1 MTSSYKVDYFES
13 SILPIGAERPR
24 RILVLGSSGQVGA
37 YLTDYLRK
45 KGNEVFE
52 FDVTN
57 GPNQDLTTI
66 PNGQLE
72 ALIYLSDFV
81 YFLAFDVGGSHY
93 LKKYQHTF
101 KFIDNNTRLMANAFG
116 LIEKYNKPF
125 VFASSQMSN
134 MSYSP
139 YGVLKRVGE
148 LYTRSLGGLIV
159 KFWNVYGIEKD
170 MDKAHV
176 ITDFIR
182 KGFESGDIDMMTD
195 GTEAREFLYAEDC
208 CEALETVME
217 KYHEL
222 TSDDELHITTGVYT
236 TVLEIAE
243 EIKSLFSSIGK
254 TITVTPAQS
263 KDEVQKDA
271 RNEPDLYINEF
282 WQYKT
287 SVPEGLKKVFE
298 EMKKDYE

>member
-1 MTSSYKVDYFES
+1 MEVVITDMDYEVDYFE
-13 SILPIGAERPR
+13 GRTR
-24 RILVLGSSGQVGA
+24 KILVLGSGGQVGA
-37 YLTDYLRK
+37 YLTEYLRCADV
-45 KGNEVFE
+45 EVME
-52 FDVTN
+52 FDITN
-57 GPNQDLTTI
+57 GPDQDMTVI
-66 PNGQLE
+66 PNGELE
-72 ALIYLSDFV
+72 AKIYMADFV

-101 KFIDNNTRLMANAFG
+101 NFIDNNTRLMANAFG
-116 LIEKYNKPF
+116 LIEKYKKPF

-148 LYTRSLGGLIV
+148 LYTKSLGGLIV

-182 KGFESGDIDMMTD
+182 KGFETGVIDMMTD

-208 CEALETVME
+208 CEALETVMDE
-217 KYHEL
+217 YDNL
-222 TSDDELHITTGVYT
+222 SCDDELHITTGVYT

-243 EIKSLFSSIGK
+243 EIKSLFFSIGK
-254 TITVTPAQS
+254 KITVIPDEK
-263 KDEVQKDA
+263 KDSVQRDA
-271 RNEPDLYINEF
+271 RNVPDPYIKEF
-282 WQYKT
+282 WQPTT
-287 SVPEGLKKVFE
+287 SVKEGLKKVFE

>member
-1 MTSSYKVDYFES
+1 MKK
-13 SILPIGAERPR
+13 ILI
-24 RILVLGSSGQVGA
+24 LGSSGQVGA

-116 LIEKYNKPF
+116 LIEKYNKRF

-208 CEALETVME
+208 CEALETVMQSYA
-217 KYHEL
+217 KL

-236 TVLEIAE
+236 TVLEIAS

-254 TITVTPAQS
+254 EITITPAQS

-271 RNEPDLYINEF
+271 RNEPDPYIKKF
-282 WQYKT
+282 WKPKT
-287 SVPEGLKKVFE
+287 SVPDGLQKVFE
-298 EMKKDYE
+298 EMRKDYDS

>member
-1 MTSSYKVDYFES
+1 MEVVITDMDYEVDYYE
-13 SILPIGAERPR
+13 EKTRK
-24 RILVLGSSGQVGA
+24 ILVLGSGGQVGA
-37 YLTDYLRK
+37 YLTEYLRCADV
-45 KGNEVFE
+45 EVME
-52 FDVTN
+52 FDITN
-57 GPNQDLTTI
+57 GSHQDMTMI
-66 PNGQLE
+66 PNGELE
-72 ALIYLSDFV
+72 AKIYMADFV

-101 KFIDNNTRLMANAFG
+101 NFIDNNTRLMSNAFG
-116 LIEKYNKPF
+116 LLEMYKKPF

-148 LYTRSLGGLIV
+148 LYTKSLGGLIV

-170 MDKAHV
+170 MNKAHV

-208 CEALETVME
+208 CEALETVMDE
-217 KYHEL
+217 YDNL
-222 TSDDELHITTGVYT
+222 SCDDDLHITTGVYT

-243 EIKSLFSSIGK
+243 EIKSLFSGIGK

-271 RNEPDLYINEF
+271 RNVPDPYIKEF
-282 WQYKT
+282 WQPTT
-287 SVPEGLKKVFE
+287 SVKECLKKVFE

>member
-1 MTSSYKVDYFES
+1 MEVVITDMDYEVDYYEGKS
-13 SILPIGAERPR
+13 RK
-24 RILVLGSSGQVGA
+24 ILVLGSGGQVGA
-37 YLTDYLRK
+37 YLTEYLRCVDV
-45 KGNEVFE
+45 EVME
-52 FDVTN
+52 FDITN
-57 GPNQDLTTI
+57 GPDQDMTVI
-66 PNGQLE
+66 PNGELE
-72 ALIYLSDFV
+72 AKIYMADFV

-101 KFIDNNTRLMANAFG
+101 NFIDNNTRLMANAFG
-116 LIEKYNKPF
+116 LIEKYKKPF

-148 LYTRSLGGLIV
+148 LYTKSLGGLIV

-170 MDKAHV
+170 MNKAHV

-208 CEALETVME
+208 CEALETVMDE
-217 KYHEL
+217 YDNL
-222 TSDDELHITTGVYT
+222 SCDDELHITTGVYT
-236 TVLEIAE
+236 TVLEIAS
-243 EIKSLFSSIGK
+243 EIKSLFSGIGK
-254 TITVTPAQS
+254 EIKITPAQS

-271 RNEPDLYINEF
+271 RNEPDPYIKEF
-282 WQYKT
+282 WQPTT
-287 SVPEGLKKVFE
+287 SVKEGLKKVFE

>member
-1 MTSSYKVDYFES
+1 MEVVITDMDYEVDYYE
-13 SILPIGAERPR
+13 GRTR
-24 RILVLGSSGQVGA
+24 KILVLGSAGQVGA
-37 YLTDYLRK
+37 YLTDYLSRM
-45 KGNEVFE
+45 GNEVLE
-52 FDVTN
+52 FDITN
-57 GPNQDLTTI
+57 GSDQDMTVI
-66 PNGQLE
+66 PNGELE
-72 ALIYLSDFV
+72 AKIYMADFV

-116 LIEKYNKPF
+116 LIEKYKKPF

-170 MDKAHV
+170 MNKAHV

-243 EIKSLFSSIGK
+243 EIKSLFAGIGK

-298 EMKKDYE
+298 EMKKDYDS

>member
-1 MTSSYKVDYFES
+1 MEVVITDMDYEVDYYE
-13 SILPIGAERPR
+13 EKTRK
-24 RILVLGSSGQVGA
+24 ILVLGSGGQVGA
-37 YLTDYLRK
+37 YLTEYLRCADV
-45 KGNEVFE
+45 EVME
-52 FDVTN
+52 FDITN
-57 GPNQDLTTI
+57 GSHQDMTMI
-66 PNGQLE
+66 PNGELE
-72 ALIYLSDFV
+72 AKIYMADFV

-101 KFIDNNTRLMANAFG
+101 NFIDNNTRLMANAFG
-116 LIEKYNKPF
+116 LIEKYKKPF

-148 LYTRSLGGLIV
+148 LYTKSLGGLIV

-182 KGFESGDIDMMTD
+182 KGFETGVIDMMTD

-217 KYHEL
+217 KYHDL

-243 EIKSLFSSIGK
+243 EIKSLFAGIGK

-271 RNEPDLYINEF
+271 RNVPDPYIKEF
-282 WQYKT
+282 WQPTT
-287 SVPEGLKKVFE
+287 SVKEGLKKVFE

>member
-1 MTSSYKVDYFES
+1 MEVVITDMDYEVDYYE
-13 SILPIGAERPR
+13 EKTRK
-24 RILVLGSSGQVGA
+24 ILVLGSGGQVGA
-37 YLTDYLRK
+37 YLTEYLRCADV
-45 KGNEVFE
+45 EVME
-52 FDVTN
+52 FDITN
-57 GPNQDLTTI
+57 GSHQDMTMI
-66 PNGQLE
+66 PNGELE
-72 ALIYLSDFV
+72 AKIYMADFV

-101 KFIDNNTRLMANAFG
+101 NFIDNNTRLMANAFG
-116 LIEKYNKPF
+116 LIEKYKKPF

-148 LYTRSLGGLIV
+148 LYTKSLGGLIV

-170 MDKAHV
+170 MNKAHV

-208 CEALETVME
+208 CEALETVMDE
-217 KYHEL
+217 YDNL
-222 TSDDELHITTGVYT
+222 SCDDELHITTGVYT

-243 EIKSLFSSIGK
+243 EIKSLFAGIGK

-271 RNEPDLYINEF
+271 RNVPDPYIKEF
-282 WQYKT
+282 WQPTT
-287 SVPEGLKKVFE
+287 SVKEGLKKVFE

>member
-1 MTSSYKVDYFES
+1 MKK
-13 SILPIGAERPR
+13 ILI
-24 RILVLGSSGQVGA
+24 LGSSGQVGA

-208 CEALETVME
+208 CEALETVMQSYA
-217 KYHEL
+217 KL

-236 TVLEIAE
+236 TVLEIAS

-254 TITVTPAQS
+254 EIKITPAQS

-271 RNEPDLYINEF
+271 RNEPDPYIKKF
-282 WQYKT
+282 WKPKT
-287 SVPEGLKKVFE
+287 SVPDGLQKVFE
-298 EMKKDYE
+298 EMRKDYDS

>member
-1 MTSSYKVDYFES
+1 MKK
-13 SILPIGAERPR
+13 ILI
-24 RILVLGSSGQVGA
+24 LGSSGQVGA

-208 CEALETVME
+208 CEALETVMQSYA
-217 KYHEL
+217 KL

-243 EIKSLFSSIGK
+243 EIKSLFAGIGK

>member
-1 MTSSYKVDYFES
+1 MEVVITDMDYEVDYYE
-13 SILPIGAERPR
+13 EKTRK
-24 RILVLGSSGQVGA
+24 ILVLGSGGQVGA
-37 YLTDYLRK
+37 YLTEYLRCADV
-45 KGNEVFE
+45 EVME
-52 FDVTN
+52 FDITN
-57 GPNQDLTTI
+57 GSHQDMTMI
-66 PNGQLE
+66 PNGELE
-72 ALIYLSDFV
+72 AKIYMADFV

-101 KFIDNNTRLMANAFG
+101 NFIDNNTRLMANAFG
-116 LIEKYNKPF
+116 LIEKYKKPF

-148 LYTRSLGGLIV
+148 LYTKSLGGLIV

-170 MDKAHV
+170 MNKAHV

-208 CEALETVME
+208 CEALETVMDE
-217 KYHEL
+217 YDNL
-222 TSDDELHITTGVYT
+222 SCDDELHITTGVYT
-236 TVLEIAE
+236 TVLEIAS

-254 TITVTPAQS
+254 EITITPAQS

-271 RNEPDLYINEF
+271 RNEPDPYIKKF
-282 WQYKT
+282 WKPKT
-287 SVPEGLKKVFE
+287 SVPDGLQKVFE
-298 EMKKDYE
+298 EMRKDYDS

>member
-1 MTSSYKVDYFES
+1 MEVVITDMDYEVDYYEGKS
-13 SILPIGAERPR
+13 RK
-24 RILVLGSSGQVGA
+24 ILVLGSGGQVGA
-37 YLTDYLRK
+37 YLTEYLRCADV
-45 KGNEVFE
+45 EVME
-52 FDVTN
+52 FDITN
-57 GPNQDLTTI
+57 GSHQDMTMI
-66 PNGQLE
+66 PNGELE
-72 ALIYLSDFV
+72 AKIYMADFV

-101 KFIDNNTRLMANAFG
+101 NFIDNNTRLMANAFG
-116 LIEKYNKPF
+116 LIEKYKKPF

-148 LYTRSLGGLIV
+148 LYTKSLGGLIV

-170 MDKAHV
+170 MNKAHV

-208 CEALETVME
+208 CEALETVMDE
-217 KYHEL
+217 YDNL
-222 TSDDELHITTGVYT
+222 SCDDELHITTGVYT

-243 EIKSLFSSIGK
+243 EIKSLFSGIGK

-271 RNEPDLYINEF
+271 RNVPDPYIKEF
-282 WQYKT
+282 WQPTT
-287 SVPEGLKKVFE
+287 SVKEGLKKVFE

>member
-1 MTSSYKVDYFES
+1 MEVVITDMDYEDMYYEAKS
-13 SILPIGAERPR
+13 RK
-24 RILVLGSSGQVGA
+24 ILVLGSGGQVGA
-37 YLTDYLRK
+37 YLTEYLRCVDV
-45 KGNEVFE
+45 EVME
-52 FDVTN
+52 FDITN
-57 GPNQDLTTI
+57 GPDQDMTVI
-66 PNGQLE
+66 PNGELE
-72 ALIYLSDFV
+72 AKIYMADFV

-101 KFIDNNTRLMANAFG
+101 NFIDNNTRLMANAFG
-116 LIEKYNKPF
+116 LIEKYKKPF

-148 LYTRSLGGLIV
+148 LYTKSLGGLIV

-182 KGFESGDIDMMTD
+182 KGFETGVIDMMTD

-208 CEALETVME
+208 CEALETVMDE
-217 KYHEL
+217 YDNL
-222 TSDDELHITTGVYT
+222 SCDDELHITTGVYT
-236 TVLEIAE
+236 TVLEIAS
-243 EIKSLFSSIGK
+243 EIKSLFSGIGK
-254 TITVTPAQS
+254 EIKITPAQS

-271 RNEPDLYINEF
+271 RNEPDPYIKEF
-282 WQYKT
+282 WQPTT
-287 SVPEGLKKVFE
+287 SVKEGLKKVFE

>member
-1 MTSSYKVDYFES
+1 MEVVITDMDYEVDYYE
-13 SILPIGAERPR
+13 EKTRK
-24 RILVLGSSGQVGA
+24 ILVLGSGGQVGA
-37 YLTDYLRK
+37 YLTEYLRCADV
-45 KGNEVFE
+45 EVME
-52 FDVTN
+52 FDITN
-57 GPNQDLTTI
+57 GSHQDMTMI
-66 PNGQLE
+66 PNGELE
-72 ALIYLSDFV
+72 AKIYMADFV

-101 KFIDNNTRLMANAFG
+101 NFIDNNTRLMANAFG
-116 LIEKYNKPF
+116 LIEKYKKPF

-148 LYTRSLGGLIV
+148 LYTKSLGGLIV

-170 MDKAHV
+170 MNKAHV

-208 CEALETVME
+208 CEALETVMDE
-217 KYHEL
+217 YDNL
-222 TSDDELHITTGVYT
+222 SCDDELHITTGVYT

-243 EIKSLFSSIGK
+243 EIKSLFAGIGK
-254 TITVTPAQS
+254 TITVTPAQL

-271 RNEPDLYINEF
+271 RNVPDPYIKEF
-282 WQYKT
+282 WQPTT
-287 SVPEGLKKVFE
+287 SVKEGLKKVFE

>member
-1 MTSSYKVDYFES
+1 MEVVITDMDYEDMYYE
-13 SILPIGAERPR
+13 GNARK
-24 RILVLGSSGQVGA
+24 ILVLGSSGQVGA
-37 YLTDYLRK
+37 YLTDYLSRM
-45 KGNEVFE
+45 GNEVLE
-52 FDVTN
+52 FDIAN
-57 GPNQDLTTI
+57 GSDQDMTMI
-66 PNGQLE
+66 PNGELE
-72 ALIYLSDFV
+72 AKIYMADFV

-243 EIKSLFSSIGK
+243 EIKSLFSGIGK